1 MRSFQVHL
9 KEHFAFLGENG
20 CDAVLEAYL
29 PYNMTEMGREN
40 QRRPSVLICPGGSY
54 AMCSQREAEPIA
66 LQYIKE
72 GYNAFVLWYS
82 VAPNRFPQA
91 LREVAAS
98 VELIHQNAQQWNCDE
113 HRVAIMGFSAGGHLA
128 ALYSNAYDWPEVREV
143 FPDSKPVQT
152 SILCYP
158 VISAVPG
165 IADPGSFEHLLGQFP
180 LTPEQT
186 ERFSCDRL
194 VRKSTPPA
202 FLWHTAEDD
211 CVSVQNSLL
220 YAEALAAHH
229 VPYELHIF
237 PFGYHGMATCTRE
250 TLGGEI
256 TAGIAY
262 TQVWIE
268 ESCRWLKL
276 LWQEE

>member
-1 MRSFQVHL
+1 MRCFRIHL
-9 KEHFAFLGENG
+9 KDYFSFLGENG

-29 PYNMTEMGREN
+29 PYNMTEMNREH
-40 QRRPSVLICPGGSY
+40 QRRPSVLICPGGGY

-66 LQYIKE
+66 LQYVKE

-82 VAPNRFPQA
+82 VAPHRFPQA

-98 VELIHQNAQQWNCDE
+98 VELIHQNAEEWNSNE
-113 HRVAIMGFSAGGHLA
+113 QKIAIMGFSAGGHLA

-143 FPDSKPVQT
+143 FPDSKPVHA

-165 IADPGSFEHLLGQFP
+165 IAHSGSFENLLGQFP
-180 LTPEQT
+180 LNPAQA

-194 VRKSTPPA
+194 VSGKTPPA
-202 FLWHTAEDD
+202 FLWHTSEDNA
-211 CVSVQNSLL
+211 VPVKNSLL
-220 YAEALAAHH
+220 YTGALAEHG
-229 VPYELHIF
+229 VPFELHVF
-237 PFGYHGMATCTRE
+237 PYGYHGMSTCTRE
-250 TLGGEI
+250 TLNGEI
-256 TAGIAY
+256 TQGMAY
-262 TQVWIE
+262 AQAWMD

-276 LWQEE
+276 YWSE